1 MHCQHPNP
9 PLLPP
14 DHAHVYW
21 EKSHH
26 WNVDRWRAD
35 QEVILPGPLPWHLI
49 WRTPEAA
56 KHHRNDQWYWWWR
69 LVLDPGQPCPDPA
82 SRLIRQEH
90 IYVFW
95 SLLTFNPWYFSTF
108 IIWIRT
114 NILIVAKVHKFFI
127 YILMSRNYMDIWSQ
141 RSIIIRDLQ
150 GTSQRLH

>member
-1 MHCQHPNP
+1 
-9 PLLPP
+9 
-14 DHAHVYW
+14 
-21 EKSHH
+21 
-26 WNVDRWRAD
+26 
-35 QEVILPGPLPWHLI
+35 
-49 WRTPEAA
+49 
-56 KHHRNDQWYWWWR
+56 
-69 LVLDPGQPCPDPA
+69 
-82 SRLIRQEH
+82 LIRQEH

-95 SLLTFNPWYFSTF
+95 SLLTFYPWYFSTF